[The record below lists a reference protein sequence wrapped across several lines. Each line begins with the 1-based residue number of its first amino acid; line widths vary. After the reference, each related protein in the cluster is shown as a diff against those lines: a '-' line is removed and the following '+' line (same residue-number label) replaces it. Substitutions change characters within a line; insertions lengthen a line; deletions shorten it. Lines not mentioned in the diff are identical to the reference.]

1 MARGLCLCET
11 RYISTFL
18 LLNKEKQELNPGRPG
33 KLKRFAKENAFRV
46 TELGIPRHILW
57 DFTRNKL
64 EAPKQTA
71 LKDL

>member
-1 MARGLCLCET
+1 MARGLCLCEK
-11 RYISTFL
+11 RHNSTFL

-33 KLKRFAKENAFRV
+33 KTKAICKTDAFHV